1 MEFLIKKLMVLCAL
15 FLAFFAS
22 ATPAIAAPPSEDVLL
37 DITFKPKQLCSYPVQ
52 LVVTGKSKL
61 IELPGDRVFIAS
73 PGQEV
78 TITNLKTGEEAT
90 FLITGSTHAELQADG
105 TTEVKVTGL
114 NVVLNAREAKS
125 EKPGIFLLEGNFTF
139 ALKEDGSEER
149 VFSGTGEVTDICA
162 LLA

>member
-1 MEFLIKKLMVLCAL
+1 MKKLMVLCAL

-90 FLITGSTHAELQADG
+90 FLITGTTHAELQADG

>member
-1 MEFLIKKLMVLCAL
+1 MKKLMVLCAL
-15 FLAFFAS
+15 FLAFFAG
-22 ATPAIAAPPSEDVLL
+22 ATPAVAAPPSEDVLL

>member
-1 MEFLIKKLMVLCAL
+1 MKKLMVLCAL

-22 ATPAIAAPPSEDVLL
+22 ATPAVAAPPSEDVLL

-73 PGQEV
+73 LGQEV

>member
-1 MEFLIKKLMVLCAL
+1 MKKLMVLCAL

-22 ATPAIAAPPSEDVLL
+22 ATPAVAAPPSEDVLL

-73 PGQEV
+73 PGQKV

>member
-1 MEFLIKKLMVLCAL
+1 MKKLMILCAL
-15 FLAFFAS
+15 FFAFLGS
-22 ATPAIAAPPSEDVLL
+22 ATPAVAAPPSEDVLL
-37 DITFKPKQLCSYPVQ
+37 DVTFKPNQLCSYSVQ

-105 TTEVKVTGL
+105 TTEVTVTGL
-114 NVVLNAREAKS
+114 NIVLNAREAKS
-125 EKPGIFLLEGNFTF
+125 EEPGIFLLEGNFTF

-149 VFSGTGEVTDICA
+149 VFSGTGDVTDICA

>member
-1 MEFLIKKLMVLCAL
+1 MKKLMVLCAL

>member
-1 MEFLIKKLMVLCAL
+1 MKKLMVLCTL
-15 FLAFFAS
+15 FFAFFAG
-22 ATPAIAAPPSEDVLL
+22 ATPVVAAAPSEDVLL
-37 DITFKPKQLCSYPVQ
+37 DITFKANQLCSYPVQ

-78 TITNLKTGEEAT
+78 PITNLKTGEEET
-90 FLITGSTHAELQADG
+90 FLITGSTHVELQADG

-114 NVVLNAREAKS
+114 NVVLNPRESKS
-125 EKPGIFLLEGNFTF
+125 EEPGIFLLEGNFTF
-139 ALKEDGSEER
+139 ALNADGTEER
-149 VFSGTGEVTDICA
+149 VFSGTGEVTDICE

>member
-1 MEFLIKKLMVLCAL
+1 MVLCAL

-22 ATPAIAAPPSEDVLL
+22 ATTAIAAPPSEDVLL

-114 NVVLNAREAKS
+114 NVGLNAREAKS

>member
-1 MEFLIKKLMVLCAL
+1 MKKLMVLCAL

-22 ATPAIAAPPSEDVLL
+22 ATPAVAAPPSEDVLL

>member
-1 MEFLIKKLMVLCAL
+1 MKKLIVLCAL
-15 FLAFFAS
+15 FFALLAS
-22 ATPAIAAPPSEDVLL
+22 ASPVTAAPGDDVLATL
-37 DITFKPKQLCSYPVQ
+37 KFKANELCKYPVQ
-52 LVVTGKSKL
+52 LVVTGKSKA

-90 FLITGSTHAELQADG
+90 FLITGTTHAELQDDG

-114 NVVLNAREAKS
+114 NVVLNPREAKS
-125 EKPGIFLLEGNFTF
+125 DEPGIFLLEGNFNF
-139 ALKEDGSEER
+139 ALKADGTEER

>member
-1 MEFLIKKLMVLCAL
+1 M
-15 FLAFFAS
+15 
-22 ATPAIAAPPSEDVLL
+22 
-37 DITFKPKQLCSYPVQ
+37 
-52 LVVTGKSKL
+52 VTGKSKL